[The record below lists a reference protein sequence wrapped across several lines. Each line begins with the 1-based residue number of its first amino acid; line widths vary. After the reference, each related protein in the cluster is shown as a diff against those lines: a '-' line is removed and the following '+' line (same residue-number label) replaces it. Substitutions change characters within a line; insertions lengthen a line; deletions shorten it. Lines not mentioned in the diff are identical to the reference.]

1 MPKDKEKTF
10 TETLLEFALENK
22 KEHQQYMAKLSAET
36 LSAVI
41 GRKAK
46 LIVAGEG
53 GGQFIIKVTPY
64 GVFSDDSTEDI
75 RNVIWMD
82 FGTFQDIV
90 IGELDPKV
98 ARARDQIQFTGDRSL
113 YDSHEIIRIVG
124 EWMST
129 KVKPIA
135 QRMVRAM
142 VRESQ

>member
-10 TETLLEFALENK
+10 TQALVGFAFENK
-22 KEHQQYMAKLSAET
+22 RKHQEYMVKLSAET

-46 LIVAGEG
+46 LIVAGDEG
-53 GGQFIIKVTPY
+53 GEFIFKVTSY
-64 GVFSDDSTEDI
+64 GVVEDDSPEGI

-90 IGELDPKV
+90 IRELDPKV

-113 YDSHEIIRIVG
+113 YDSHEIMRIVE
-124 EWMST
+124 EWMDT
-129 KVKPIA
+129 ELRPIA

-142 VRESQ
+142 AVRE

>member
-10 TETLLEFALENK
+10 TETLVEFALENP
-22 KEHQQYMAKLSAET
+22 KEHQQYMSKLSAEI
-36 LSAVI
+36 LSVVI

-46 LIVAGEG
+46 LIVAGEDG
-53 GGQFIIKVTPY
+53 GEFIFKVTTY
-64 GVFSDDSTEDI
+64 GVVKDDSTEGI

-90 IGELDPKV
+90 IRELDPKV

-113 YDSHEIIRIVG
+113 YDSHEIMGIVE
-124 EWMST
+124 EWLS
-129 KVKPIA
+129 VKLRPIA

-142 VRESQ
+142 VENF